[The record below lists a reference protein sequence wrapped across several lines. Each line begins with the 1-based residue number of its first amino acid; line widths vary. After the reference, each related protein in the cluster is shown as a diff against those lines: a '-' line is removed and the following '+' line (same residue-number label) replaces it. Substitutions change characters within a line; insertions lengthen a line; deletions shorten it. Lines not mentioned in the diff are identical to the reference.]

1 MKFHLSIAF
10 PSIRHT
16 LNFCEQ
22 DRESAIIEL
31 SLIKKIESLPFIIFT
46 KIKARKWQILWQ
58 WLHKR
63 KKHEN
68 VLAGISCS
76 NQIFHNS
83 AHQPLQHWHCENE
96 LSKCQRASSR
106 TEKGTHL
113 RKRIEKL
120 EMLPPQMDLWI
131 YIYQVDWVNCRVEGG
146 GECFMEIWEF
156 YWISWA
162 QK

>member
-76 NQIFHNS
+76 NLIFHNS
-83 AHQPLQHWHCENE
+83 LFSIDIAKMNWVSVREQVQGRKKE
-96 LSKCQRASSR
+96 LIWGSELRNSR
-106 TEKGTHL
+106 CCLHK
-113 RKRIEKL
+113 
-120 EMLPPQMDLWI
+120 WI
-131 YIYQVDWVNCRVEGG
+131 Y
-146 GECFMEIWEF
+146 EF
-156 YWISWA
+156 IFI
-162 QK
+162 KLIE